1 MEEKELFATAFDEY
15 VAHNN
20 PQDELEGYKAELE
33 YFKSKYK
40 QLLKE
45 NTDLK
50 NLKVC
55 NSCGDWNDDV
65 HACQMYVRQE
75 ELYELTHEN
84 EKLKNIIADCYF
96 QAHSEFT
103 DELEKSIEDLLG
115 KDFIEEMH
123 K

>member
-1 MEEKELFATAFDEY
+1 MKEKELFATEFDEL

-20 PQDELEGYKAELE
+20 PQDELEGCKAELE

-65 HACQMYVRQE
+65 HACQMYIRQD

-84 EKLKNIIADCYF
+84 EN
-96 QAHSEFT
+96 
-103 DELEKSIEDLLG
+103 
-115 KDFIEEMH
+115 
-123 K
+123 

>member
-1 MEEKELFATAFDEY
+1 MSDNELFATVFDEY
-15 VAHNN
+15 VAHDN
-20 PQDELEGYKAELE
+20 PQDELEGCKAKLE

-75 ELYELTHEN
+75 ELYELAHKN